1 MEVKI
6 FFTLF
11 FLFFYYTVLYSIQ
24 TIGVNFAQYLVWM
37 TGSQKKA
44 TVIAFQGKLQ
54 SMGTTSTGVLSQ
66 ATTCSTVE
74 DITTDAIQQ

>member
-1 MEVKI
+1 MDDNI
-6 FFTLF
+6 FATFRKCGPL
-11 FLFFYYTVLYSIQ
+11 
-24 TIGVNFAQYLVWM
+24 
-37 TGSQKKA
+37 KKA

-54 SMGTTSTGVLSQ
+54 SMGTTPTGVLSQ